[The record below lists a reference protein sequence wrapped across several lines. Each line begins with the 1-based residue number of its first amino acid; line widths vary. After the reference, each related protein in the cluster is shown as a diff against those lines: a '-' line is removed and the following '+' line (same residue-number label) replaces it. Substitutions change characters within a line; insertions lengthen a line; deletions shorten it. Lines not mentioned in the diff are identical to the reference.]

1 MTMRWRLGSI
11 GLLGLILLNG
21 CRHPLTLQDHPRIA
35 QTSDKSQAL
44 SLAPSQRID
53 LYQQALNHAQSAD
66 MAALQQRLAQLQLQ
80 QGEAQLDTNA
90 DTVSLQRS
98 VELTE
103 AWLARASTSSATA
116 KTRAE
121 MLYLLAKAQDMQ
133 TQHQQALA
141 SLTKL
146 TQEYPHHLLSFESEF
161 RLAEDFYSRSD
172 YEQALVHYQRVLSFQ
187 QPTQSL
193 SVNALYMSGWCLYKL
208 NQYPQALKP
217 FDQVLAASGTQ
228 QQGLRE
234 DTLRM
239 MAVISGALQGT
250 QTLQKF
256 YGHSVEGN
264 SQLPPQAVDV
274 YLALADY
281 YIRDE
286 RWLDAANVYRDFQ
299 QHYPTA
305 PQAYQFQVK
314 LIAFLEQQQQFAD
327 ARLAKADFVKK
338 FASSQS
344 ADVKAILSEYLL
356 VLAQFH
362 HHQAQAASTSSATDL
377 SIPPVA
383 KPVETAQQQWQQA
396 IAYYQQWLNTF
407 PQDPRVPEQQYLL
420 AEAYFE
426 TRQYPQAI
434 AIYIQLAPQSAPAA
448 KALLASY
455 SQLLASDAFAKLPL
469 TEQGRW
475 QEQALAQAQLFN
487 HQDAAATLS
496 QQALILKAD
505 GFYLQKQ
512 FALADGIYRQLLQQ
526 FPQAVDRR
534 LWQQQLA
541 NCLYQQAKP
550 LAAAKQW
557 QAASDF
563 LIQIPVLTADVA
575 MAKSAQLDV
584 ATYQMQLMQ
593 WDNASALLKKIR
605 SSYPETAEQVAVKLA
620 FIYNQQ
626 ANPLA
631 TADELMQVAKTK
643 SPQSQSSL
651 LQAAKIYTEQ
661 HKTQQ
666 AIMAY
671 QQYVQTYAEPLDD
684 YVRALQQL
692 IALSQDNTPQQEHWR
707 RAIIRADEQ
716 AKAPTQLSREQ
727 AAAATLVFA
736 KAHFQQFMNLPLT
749 LPLEASFPRK
759 QQLMQQ
765 AIQATQQVLAYEDV
779 ASVSAATDQMAEIF
793 HQFSI
798 SLLQSPRPTNLDELA
813 LEEYNLLLEEQATPF
828 EDQAIDWHQRNI
840 KRLHQGQW
848 NDAIAHSVQM
858 LQQLVP
864 AKYRRPERGEIDA
877 NISKN

>member
-1 MTMRWRLGSI
+1 MNMRWRLSWI
-11 GLLGLILLNG
+11 GIGLILLNG

-35 QTSDKSQAL
+35 KTSEKSQAL
-44 SLAPSQRID
+44 QLAPPQRID
-53 LYQQALNHAQSAD
+53 LYQQALQHAQPAD
-66 MAALQQRLAQLQLQ
+66 VAALQQRLAQLQLQ
-80 QGEAQLDTNA
+80 QGEAQLDSNA

-103 AWLARASTSSATA
+103 AWLAADHPVEA
-116 KTRAE
+116 RAE

-146 TQEYPHHLLSFESEF
+146 TQEYPHHPLSFESEF

-208 NQYPQALKP
+208 NQYLQALKP

-239 MAVISGALQGT
+239 MAVISSALQGT

-256 YGHSVEGN
+256 YGHSVEGT

-286 RWLDAANVYRDFQ
+286 RWLDAATVYRDFQ

-305 PQAYQFQVK
+305 PQGYQFQVK

-338 FASSQS
+338 FASSQD
-344 ADVKAILSEYLL
+344 ADVKAILSGYLL

-362 HHQAQAASTSSATDL
+362 HHQAQ
-377 SIPPVA
+377 VE
-383 KPVETAQQQWQQA
+383 PVEIAQQQWQQA

-407 PQDPRVPEQQYLL
+407 PQDPRIPEQQYLL

-434 AIYIQLAPQSAPAA
+434 AIYVQIAPQSAPAA

-455 SQLLASDAFAKLPL
+455 SQLLASDAFRKLPL
-469 TEQGRW
+469 AEQSRW
-475 QEQALAQAQLFN
+475 QEQALVQAQLFN

-505 GFYLQKQ
+505 GYYKQKQ

-557 QAASDF
+557 QVASDL
-563 LIQIPVLTADVA
+563 LIQIPGLTTDVA
-575 MAKSAQLDV
+575 LAKSAQLDV

-605 SSYPETAEQVAVKLA
+605 SNYPETAEQVAVKLA
-620 FIYNQQ
+620 FIYTQQ

-631 TADELMQVAKTK
+631 TADELMRVSQTQ
-643 SPQSQSSL
+643 SPQQQSSL
-651 LQAAKIYTEQ
+651 LQAAKIYAEQ

-671 QQYVQTYAEPLDD
+671 QQYVQIYVEPLDD
-684 YVRALQQL
+684 HIRALQQL
-692 IALSQDNTPQQEHWR
+692 IVLNQGNMQQQDLWR
-707 RAIIRADEQ
+707 LAIIRADEQ

-736 KAHFQQFMNLPLT
+736 KVHFQQFMNLPLT
-749 LPLEASFPRK
+749 LPLEASFSRK

-779 ASVSAATDQMAEIF
+779 ASVAAATDQMAEIF

-828 EDQAIDWHQRNI
+828 EDQAIDWHQRNL

-864 AKYRRPERGEIDA
+864 AKYRRPERGGMDA